1 MHCRARTVMWHGNFN
16 DRSNSSGLPSAS
28 VSAAIVHETFFL
40 PADFEL
46 FDALDTLAAVGDICR
61 SSGRSRRAVV
71 SGLKQPLRGAHFLP
85 PHYGLPMFTKQCA
98 SYNPSAYTRSLH
110 NQHATN
116 NLYVCV
122 RPCVHGNSGTRDKDG
137 RGQQQLDTVVYRSQ
151 VDRSCFD
158 FRFDFGD
165 CGGARWTRLG
175 LAFDYGWGD

>member
-1 MHCRARTVMWHGNFN
+1 MQGHRRVGDTPLHCRARTVMWHGNFN

-28 VSAAIVHETFFL
+28 VSAAIVHVTFFL

-98 SYNPSAYTRSLH
+98 SYNPSAYTRSLQPAC
-110 NQHATN
+110 NQQHVRVCTSVCPWKQWHEGQRWAWAT
-116 NLYVCV
+116 VTRHCCV
-122 RPCVHGNSGTRDKDG
+122 PFASR
-137 RGQQQLDTVVYRSQ
+137 QIL
-151 VDRSCFD
+151 
-158 FRFDFGD
+158 
-165 CGGARWTRLG
+165 L
-175 LAFDYGWGD
+175 